1 MNIDPLVT
9 ASQPIP
15 THATLAIGA
24 VVLGGIQFYLPKGTV
39 LHRYMGYIWVTLMF
53 VVATS
58 SFFINEFR
66 WVGPFG
72 PIHLL
77 SLLVLHSLWSG
88 ITSARRG
95 NISDHKS
102 TMKQLYLLGL
112 ILAGA
117 FTLMPGRILHSVF
130 FG

>member
-1 MNIDPLVT
+1 MNIDALVT

-15 THATLAIGA
+15 THAILAIGA

-117 FTLMPGRILHSVF
+117 FTLMPGRILHSVLF
-130 FG
+130 A